1 MWAHA
6 LHHSAWF
13 GMSLLS
19 NDLFSCSDFQ
29 GWVFLSDFF
38 SLSLFYHCIWFII
51 TITNCNFDP
60 TLALSAFPYDSPL
73 PRSTLSL
80 QTAFS
85 AEVWGCIITI
95 IIFIF
100 QSSLSLRKTKIN
112 K

>member
-13 GMSLLS
+13 GISLLS
-19 NDLFSCSDFQ
+19 NDFFSCSAFQ
-29 GWVFLSDFF
+29 GWVFLCGF
-38 SLSLFYHCIWFII
+38 SAPPLLFYHCTWFVI

-80 QTAFS
+80 QTVFS
-85 AEVWGCIITI
+85 AEIDGAVFIIL
-95 IIFIF
+95 F
-100 QSSLSLRKTKIN
+100 QNSLL
-112 K
+112 

>member
-38 SLSLFYHCIWFII
+38 SLSLFYHCIWFIM

-85 AEVWGCIITI
+85 AEVWGCIII

-100 QSSLSLRKTKIN
+100 QSSLS
-112 K
+112 